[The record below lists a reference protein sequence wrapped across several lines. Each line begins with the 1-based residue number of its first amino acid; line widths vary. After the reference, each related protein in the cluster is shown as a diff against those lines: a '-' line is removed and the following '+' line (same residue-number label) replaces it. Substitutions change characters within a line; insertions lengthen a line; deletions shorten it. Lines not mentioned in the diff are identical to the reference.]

1 MLQNAW
7 GGGKTRTTMPIFVAT
22 FRYGLGTNS
31 LTKYRC
37 SLNIYLKRSIYQLIE
52 AQYQN
57 NYKTTYV
64 IYITFTKYVIQFST
78 EI

>member
-1 MLQNAW
+1 MLKNAW

-31 LTKYRC
+31 LTKYRS
-37 SLNIYLKRSIYQLIE
+37 SLNIYLMRSIYQLIE
-52 AQYQN
+52 AQYQK

-64 IYITFTKYVIQFST
+64 IYITFTYQCFASIFN
-78 EI
+78 